1 MSLQR
6 AGSAAQKAPRGWGEW
21 GQGLSQ
27 LPKIPLESGKWE
39 HGLGR
44 RGCPGGDAWS
54 WWGRFGPG
62 RSRDGLAGM
71 LELVWLPGW
80 GSAAV
85 AQRHRDLDRDSPLPA
100 WSSESSHRILG
111 CLQHLWAEVLH
122 VPTWMGVG
130 FSQFLGVQGERLSAQ
145 AAAPGIIY

>member
-1 MSLQR
+1 MS
-6 AGSAAQKAPRGWGEW
+6 
-21 GQGLSQ
+21 
-27 LPKIPLESGKWE
+27 
-39 HGLGR
+39 
-44 RGCPGGDAWS
+44 CGDAWS

-80 GSAAV
+80 GSAAA

-100 WSSESSHRILG
+100 WSSESSRWILG

-130 FSQFLGVQGERLSAQ
+130 FSQFPGCTGGKAECTGSSTCDNLLIHANESGE
-145 AAAPGIIY
+145 